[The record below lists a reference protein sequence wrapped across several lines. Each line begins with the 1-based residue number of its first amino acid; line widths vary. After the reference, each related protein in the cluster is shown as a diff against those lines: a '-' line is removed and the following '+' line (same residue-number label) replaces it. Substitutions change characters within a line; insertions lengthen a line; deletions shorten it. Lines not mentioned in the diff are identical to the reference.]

1 MTEEERKEQ
10 IEFHLAELKKLRATP
25 RSDWHAGFEAL
36 LKIET
41 FRYENKVR
49 IEVEEEIGIMP
60 PRTDFIILVEDEKV
74 EFEKEI
80 FSSFRRYNI
89 IEYKNPNDSLNERTI
104 RKVCGYANLFIGLA
118 DHEGD
123 IPSDQVT
130 LSIFR
135 ATKSPE
141 FFEQME
147 KDGTLIKTETPGI
160 YNVTGVTDIP
170 FQIVITDELKGE
182 EYAAFRALTDKAAEE
197 DVTRVIE
204 DIEEEKEEVLRE
216 YYRILFGIVI
226 EKNPDCIWMIRRRT
240 DMDRTA
246 ADIFVEVYKDKVD
259 EITDERADERAR
271 ETKIIDIKNLMTN
284 LKLTVEQA
292 MEALSIPQSQWET
305 YAGLVSKAKQ

>member
-1 MTEEERKEQ
+1 MTGEERKEQ
-10 IEFHLAELKKLRATP
+10 IEYHLAELKKLRATP

-41 FRYENKVR
+41 FRYEDKVSIR
-49 IEVEEEIGIMP
+49 IEEEIGIMP

-80 FSSFRRYNI
+80 FKSFRRYNI
-89 IEYKNPNDSLNERTI
+89 IEYKNPADSLNERVI
-104 RKVCGYANLFIGLA
+104 RKVCGYANLLIGSA
-118 DHEGD
+118 EHEGD

-135 ATKSPE
+135 AAKNSE
-141 FFEQME
+141 MFAQME
-147 KDGTLIKTETPGI
+147 KEGNLKKSETPGI
-160 YNVTGVTDIP
+160 YNVNGITDIP

-182 EYAAFRALTDKAAEE
+182 EYAAYRALTEKAAEE

-204 DIEEEKEEVLRE
+204 EIEEEENEVLRE
-216 YYRILFGIVI
+216 YYRVLFGIVI

-259 EITDERADERAR
+259 EIADERADERAR